1 MKLITEVKNKGI
13 NFYTLGVKVIKIA
26 YCWKL
31 DIITMNNDQY
41 AVFKLIWLTCMRYFL
56 LIYWG
61 ENKTE
66 EN

>member
-1 MKLITEVKNKGI
+1 MNEVNNRGKSI
-13 NFYTLGVKVIKIA
+13 NFYTLGVNVIKIA
-26 YCWKL
+26 YFGKL

-41 AVFKLIWLTCMRYFL
+41 AVSKLIWFACMCYLL